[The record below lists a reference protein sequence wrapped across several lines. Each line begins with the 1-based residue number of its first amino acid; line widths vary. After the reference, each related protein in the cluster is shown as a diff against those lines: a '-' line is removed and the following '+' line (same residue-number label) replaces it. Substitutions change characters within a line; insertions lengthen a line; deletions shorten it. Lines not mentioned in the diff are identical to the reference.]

1 MKRLA
6 VSFVSSE
13 QRGIFVAR
21 SGEISVEVISCRRHC
36 KQLTGGM
43 EIPCYLEF
51 VLRQIANETLE
62 RTTSGQVS
70 GLDPKDANKW
80 LLLIGATTSTE
91 SNDQQQVSICL
102 ISIH

>member
-1 MKRLA
+1 
-6 VSFVSSE
+6 
-13 QRGIFVAR
+13 
-21 SGEISVEVISCRRHC
+21 
-36 KQLTGGM
+36 M

-70 GLDPKDANKW
+70 GLDPKDANKR

-91 SNDQQQVSICL
+91 RYDQQQVSICL